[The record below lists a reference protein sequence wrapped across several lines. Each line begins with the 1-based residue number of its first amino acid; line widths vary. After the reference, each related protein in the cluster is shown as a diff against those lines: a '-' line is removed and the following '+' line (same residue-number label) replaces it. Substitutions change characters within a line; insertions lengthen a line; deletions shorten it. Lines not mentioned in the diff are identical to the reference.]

1 MWCDDCQDH
10 TCQVRES
17 ELMKEIINPW
27 WENKLVI
34 ADREKMTGLTQK
46 DFNPQEDYR
55 AFREA
60 CNRWW
65 KAKTNEEKIEVWR
78 LATQFES

>member
-1 MWCDDCQDH
+1 M
-10 TCQVRES
+10 
-17 ELMKEIINPW
+17 
-27 WENKLVI
+27 I

-60 CNRWW
+60 CNHWW
-65 KAKTNEEKIEVWR
+65 NAKTNEEKIEVWR